1 MKDEWMTKFYGTDW
15 YTINSLKDINN
26 IEGPALIEYI
36 INANEY
42 REIERVQELGF
53 TLVETDV
60 EFETIIDHDRGSL
73 PNIRVANK
81 NDLESILEITKEC
94 YSYHD
99 KFYNRF
105 RNKSF
110 FTEKQTEDYY
120 KNSVINNYEGENI
133 IKVVVEDKE
142 GVCAYY
148 ILKKI
153 EELDLCGKYK
163 GIIAGVS
170 ARARGQN
177 LHVEMQ
183 NKITELIKEP
193 YITVNRTQLGNYR
206 VIGNHLKD
214 RRQLS
219 KIEHYFYKKIK

>member
-1 MKDEWMTKFYGTDW
+1 MIDEWMTNFYGTNW
-15 YTINSLKDINN
+15 YTIKSLADLSDIK
-26 IEGPALIEYI
+26 GPALIEYV
-36 INANEY
+36 INVNEY
-42 REIERVQELGF
+42 REIEKVQELGF
-53 TLVETDV
+53 MLVETDI

-73 PNIRVANK
+73 PNIRVANE
-81 NDLESILEITKEC
+81 NDLEAILEITKVC
-94 YSYHD
+94 YSSHN

-133 IKVVVEDKE
+133 IKVVVEDKD
-142 GVCAYY
+142 GICAYY

-153 EELDLCGKYK
+153 EELDLFGKYK

-170 ARARGQN
+170 ARAKGKN

-219 KIEHYFYKKIK
+219 KIEHIFYKKIN

>member
-1 MKDEWMTKFYGTDW
+1 MIDKWMTKFYGTDW
-15 YTINSLKDINN
+15 YTIKSLTDISD
-26 IEGPALIEYI
+26 IKGPALIEYV

-42 REIERVQELGF
+42 KEIERVQELGF
-53 TLVETDV
+53 TLVETDI

-94 YSYHD
+94 YSSHD

-105 RNKSF
+105 KNKSF
-110 FTEKQTEDYY
+110 FTKKQTEDYY

-142 GVCAYY
+142 GICAYY

-153 EELDLCGKYK
+153 EELDLFGKYK

-183 NKITELIKEP
+183 NKITELINKP

-214 RRQLS
+214 NRQLS
-219 KIEHYFYKKIK
+219 KIEHIFYKKIN

>member
-1 MKDEWMTKFYGTDW
+1 MIDEWMTNFYGTNW

-26 IEGPALIEYI
+26 IQGPALIEYV
-36 INANEY
+36 INVNEY
-42 REIERVQELGF
+42 REIEKVQELGF
-53 TLVETDV
+53 TLVETDI

-73 PNIRVANK
+73 PNIRIANE

-94 YSYHD
+94 YSSHD

-105 RNKSF
+105 KNKSF
-110 FTEKQTEDYY
+110 FTGKQTEDYY

-133 IKVVVEDKE
+133 IKVVVEDNE
-142 GVCAYY
+142 GICAYY
-148 ILKKI
+148 ILKRI
-153 EELDLCGKYK
+153 EDLYLFSKYK

-214 RRQLS
+214 SRQLS
-219 KIEHYFYKKIK
+219 KIEHIFYKKIN

>member
-1 MKDEWMTKFYGTDW
+1 MIDEWMTIFYGTNW
-15 YTINSLKDINN
+15 YTIKSLADLSDIK
-26 IEGPALIEYI
+26 GPALIEYV
-36 INANEY
+36 INVNEY
-42 REIERVQELGF
+42 REIEKVQELGF
-53 TLVETDV
+53 TLVETDI

-73 PNIRVANK
+73 PNIRVANE
-81 NDLESILEITKEC
+81 NDLEAILEITKEC
-94 YSYHD
+94 YSSHN

-133 IKVVVEDKE
+133 IKVVVEDKD
-142 GVCAYY
+142 GICAYY

-153 EELDLCGKYK
+153 EELDLFGKYK

-193 YITVNRTQLGNYR
+193 YVTVNRTQLGNYR

-219 KIEHYFYKKIK
+219 KIEHIFYKKIN